1 MPKGRKVGQIEV
13 SIDEINKIIAM
24 TSEGKFRGEIAT
36 AIGRSTH
43 TVWRYQKQFC
53 DL

>member
-1 MPKGRKVGQIEV
+1 MAKGRKVGQIEV
-13 SIDEINKIIAM
+13 SVEEINTIVEM
-24 TSEGKFRGEIAT
+24 TEQGKFRTDIAQ

-53 DL
+53 E